1 MDGEIREI
9 SHQVYERTKN
19 KILNLEFQFGERM
32 NIKNLCEEFHVSPT
46 PIREG
51 IKKLIED
58 GLIEDVPRKGY
69 YVYSPTPKDIQEIY
83 ELRKMLEDF
92 ALASIR
98 NKIPDLR
105 SFEILKEKIEYI
117 QKQGDKEKKRRFIE
131 TESVHTL
138 IAYSLNNQRINS
150 IYQNLHNFTLLF
162 QHIIQRDTIDVYFE
176 DHLSLVNAIVD
187 KDIKKAQRVLIDH
200 TDAAVVGLCKLIK
213 KHKLGDNFITGRGRS
228 QGKEFLSNPPTE
240 NSKILS

>member
-1 MDGEIREI
+1 MDEEIREI
-9 SHQVYERTKN
+9 SYQVYDRIKN
-19 KILNLEFQFGERM
+19 KILNLEFEFGERI

-58 GLIEDVPRKGY
+58 GLIKDVPRKGY

-83 ELRKMLEDF
+83 ELRKMLEYF
-92 ALASIR
+92 ALASVT

-105 SFEILKEKIEYI
+105 SFEKLKKRIEYI

-131 TESVHTL
+131 TESIHTL
-138 IAYSLNNQRINS
+138 IAYSLNNQRIKS

-162 QHIIQRDTIDVYFE
+162 QHIIQRDAVDGYLE
-176 DHLSLVNAIVD
+176 DHLSLVNAILD
-187 KDIKKAQRVLIDH
+187 KDIDKAQRVVNSHID
-200 TDAAVVGLCKLIK
+200 TAVAGLCKLIK
-213 KHKLGDNFITGRGRS
+213 K
-228 QGKEFLSNPPTE
+228 P
-240 NSKILS
+240 